1 MKKDGFTLVELLAVV
16 VIIGITYLI
25 IFPSVTSFIDKSK
38 EKSYNIQVDLIEKAS
53 KKWVVDNTDEL
64 LKKDPY
70 HLNNIN
76 LTLTTLK
83 KEGYLQ
89 DMFIENPK
97 NKKIMT
103 GCVVVSYQSNKNQ
116 YEYTYEDGKDTYS
129 KDDTKENKRAE
140 EMAGCNNKKG
150 YIYTYLSNN
159 NTLEKTGGNKN
170 SEGEDI
176 TLDKIFTDTLISKT
190 DSGLVNLGDEYFFQG
205 LNPTNYVKIDGYD
218 TIWNVLSINTSD
230 KTIKL
235 VASAKTINSN
245 FLASSSFNANSYE
258 SSSDLKT
265 TLESKINE
273 LSSNI
278 IKNDVNFNV
287 GGITDI
293 SKGYDIIS
301 SEESNNIFTGKIGI
315 ITASEYLKTKN
326 ENGNTYLS
334 PTTSGTVWTM
344 NFSNNNHVIINT
356 DGNLSTAP
364 IDANSRFVYPTI
376 VINANVIKKSG
387 TGTSTD
393 PYVCLLYTSPSPRDE
408 Q

>member
-1 MKKDGFTLVELLAVV
+1 MKKEGFTLVELLAVV

-170 SEGEDI
+170 SKGEDI

-190 DSGLVNLGDEYFFQG
+190 DSGLVNLGNEYFFQG

-393 PYVCLLYTSPSPRDE
+393 PYVISDMGA
-408 Q
+408 

>member
-89 DMFIENPK
+89 DEFIENPK
-97 NKKIMT
+97 TKKIMT

-176 TLDKIFTDTLISKT
+176 TLDKIFTDTLISKK
-190 DSGLVNLGDEYFFQG
+190 DSGLVNLGNEYFFQG

-334 PTTSGTVWTM
+334 PTNSGTVWTM

-393 PYVCLLYTSPSPRDE
+393 PYVISDMGA
-408 Q
+408 

>member
-1 MKKDGFTLVELLAVV
+1 MKKEGFTLVELLAVV

-25 IFPSVTSFIDKSK
+25 IFPSVTSFINKSK

-150 YIYTYLSNN
+150 YIYTYFKNN
-159 NTLEKTGGNKN
+159 NKLEKTSGNKN
-170 SEGEDI
+170 SNGDDI
-176 TLDKIFTDTLISKT
+176 KLSEIFADTLISKT
-190 DSGLVNLGDEYFFQG
+190 DSGLENLGDEYFFQG

-235 VASAKTINSN
+235 VASAKTINST

-344 NFSNNNHVIINT
+344 NFSNNNHVIVNT

-387 TGTSTD
+387 TGTSTTD
-393 PYVCLLYTSPSPRDE
+393 PYVISDMGA
-408 Q
+408 

>member
-1 MKKDGFTLVELLAVV
+1 MKKDGFTLVELLAVI

-25 IFPSVTSFIDKSK
+25 IFPSVTSFINKSK

-170 SEGEDI
+170 SKGEAI

-190 DSGLVNLGDEYFFQG
+190 DSGLVNLGNEYFFQG

-235 VASAKTINSN
+235 VASAKTMNST

-334 PTTSGTVWTM
+334 PTSVTVWTM

-364 IDANSRFVYPTI
+364 IDANSRSVYPTI

-387 TGTSTD
+387 TGTLTD
-393 PYVCLLYTSPSPRDE
+393 PYVISDMGA
-408 Q
+408 

>member
-1 MKKDGFTLVELLAVV
+1 MKKEGFTLVELLAVV

-38 EKSYNIQVDLIEKAS
+38 EKSYDIQVDLIEKAS

-129 KDDTKENKRAE
+129 KKDTKENKSAE

-190 DSGLVNLGDEYFFQG
+190 DSGLVNLGNEYFFQG
-205 LNPTNYVKIDGYD
+205 LTPTNYVKIDGYD

-235 VASAKTINSN
+235 VASAKTMNST

-334 PTTSGTVWTM
+334 PTNSGTVWTM

-393 PYVCLLYTSPSPRDE
+393 PYVISDMGA
-408 Q
+408 

>member
-129 KDDTKENKRAE
+129 KKDTKENKRAE

-190 DSGLVNLGDEYFFQG
+190 DSGLVNLGNEYFFQG
-205 LNPTNYVKIDGYD
+205 LTPTNYVKIDGYD

-265 TLESKINE
+265 TLESKITE

-334 PTTSGTVWTM
+334 PTSVTVWTM

-356 DGNLSTAP
+356 DGNLSTAS
-364 IDANSRFVYPTI
+364 IDANSRSVYPTI

-393 PYVCLLYTSPSPRDE
+393 PYVISDMGA
-408 Q
+408 

>member
-129 KDDTKENKRAE
+129 KDDTKENKRTE

-150 YIYTYLSNN
+150 YIYTYFKNN
-159 NTLEKTGGNKN
+159 NKLEKTSGNKN
-170 SEGEDI
+170 SNGDDI
-176 TLDKIFTDTLISKT
+176 KLSEIFADTLISKT
-190 DSGLVNLGDEYFFQG
+190 DSGLENLGDEYFFQG

-235 VASAKTINSN
+235 VASAKTINST

-334 PTTSGTVWTM
+334 PTNSGTVWTM

-393 PYVCLLYTSPSPRDE
+393 PYVISDMGA
-408 Q
+408 

>member
-1 MKKDGFTLVELLAVV
+1 M
-16 VIIGITYLI
+16 
-25 IFPSVTSFIDKSK
+25 
-38 EKSYNIQVDLIEKAS
+38 
-53 KKWVVDNTDEL
+53 
-64 LKKDPY
+64 
-70 HLNNIN
+70 
-76 LTLTTLK
+76 
-83 KEGYLQ
+83 
-89 DMFIENPK
+89 
-97 NKKIMT
+97 
-103 GCVVVSYQSNKNQ
+103 
-116 YEYTYEDGKDTYS
+116 
-129 KDDTKENKRAE
+129 
-140 EMAGCNNKKG
+140 
-150 YIYTYLSNN
+150 
-159 NTLEKTGGNKN
+159 N
-170 SEGEDI
+170 S
-176 TLDKIFTDTLISKT
+176 T
-190 DSGLVNLGDEYFFQG
+190 
-205 LNPTNYVKIDGYD
+205 
-218 TIWNVLSINTSD
+218 
-230 KTIKL
+230 
-235 VASAKTINSN
+235 

-334 PTTSGTVWTM
+334 PTSVTVWTM

-364 IDANSRFVYPTI
+364 IDANSRSVYPTI

-393 PYVCLLYTSPSPRDE
+393 PYVISDMGA
-408 Q
+408 

>member
-1 MKKDGFTLVELLAVV
+1 MKKEGFTLVELLAVV

-97 NKKIMT
+97 TKKIMT

-150 YIYTYLSNN
+150 YIYTYFKNN
-159 NTLEKTGGNKN
+159 NKLEKTSGNKN
-170 SEGEDI
+170 SNGDDI
-176 TLDKIFTDTLISKT
+176 KLSEIFADTLISKK
-190 DSGLVNLGDEYFFQG
+190 DSGLVNLGNEYFFQG

-235 VASAKTINSN
+235 VASAKTINST

-334 PTTSGTVWTM
+334 PTNSGTVWTM

-387 TGTSTD
+387 TGTSTTD
-393 PYVCLLYTSPSPRDE
+393 PYVISDMGA
-408 Q
+408 

>member
-53 KKWVVDNTDEL
+53 KKWVLDNTDEL

-89 DMFIENPK
+89 DEFIENPK
-97 NKKIMT
+97 TKKIMT

-129 KDDTKENKRAE
+129 KNDTKENKRSE
-140 EMAGCNNKKG
+140 EMAGCDNEKG
-150 YIYTYLSNN
+150 YIYTYTKDNDNSLK
-159 NTLEKTGGNKN
+159 KTDGNKN
-170 SEGEDI
+170 SKGVDI
-176 TLDKIFTDTLISKT
+176 TLSEIFADTLISKT

-218 TIWNVLSINTSD
+218 TVWNVLSINSD

-235 VASAKTINSN
+235 VASAKTIDST
-245 FLASSSFNANSYE
+245 FIASSPFNANSYE

-287 GGITDI
+287 GDITDI

-334 PTTSGTVWTM
+334 STSGTAWTM
-344 NFSNNNHVIINT
+344 NFSNDNHVIINT
-356 DGNLSTAP
+356 DSNLSTAS

-387 TGTSTD
+387 TGTLTD
-393 PYVCLLYTSPSPRDE
+393 PYVISDIGA
-408 Q
+408 

>member
-129 KDDTKENKRAE
+129 KKDTKENKRAE

-150 YIYTYLSNN
+150 YIYTYLTNN

-190 DSGLVNLGDEYFFQG
+190 DSGLVNLGNEYFFQG
-205 LNPTNYVKIDGYD
+205 LTPTNYVKIDGYD

-235 VASAKTINSN
+235 VASAKTMNST

-334 PTTSGTVWTM
+334 PTSVTVWTM

-356 DGNLSTAP
+356 DGNLSTAS
-364 IDANSRFVYPTI
+364 IDANSRSVYPTI

-387 TGTSTD
+387 TGTLTD
-393 PYVCLLYTSPSPRDE
+393 PYVISDMGA
-408 Q
+408 

>member
-1 MKKDGFTLVELLAVV
+1 MKKEGFTLVELLAVV

-129 KDDTKENKRAE
+129 KKDTKENKRAE

-170 SEGEDI
+170 SKGEDI

-190 DSGLVNLGDEYFFQG
+190 DSGLVNLGNEYFFQG
-205 LNPTNYVKIDGYD
+205 LTPTNYVKIDGYD

-235 VASAKTINSN
+235 VASAKTMNST

-293 SKGYDIIS
+293 SKEYDIIS

-334 PTTSGTVWTM
+334 PTNSGTVWTM

-393 PYVCLLYTSPSPRDE
+393 PYVISDMGA
-408 Q
+408 

>member
-1 MKKDGFTLVELLAVV
+1 MKKEGFTLVELLAVV

-83 KEGYLQ
+83 KDGYLQ
-89 DMFIENPK
+89 DEFIENPK
-97 NKKIMT
+97 TKKIMT

-176 TLDKIFTDTLISKT
+176 TLDKIFTDTLISKK
-190 DSGLVNLGDEYFFQG
+190 DSGLVNLGNEYFFQG

-235 VASAKTINSN
+235 VASAKPINST

-393 PYVCLLYTSPSPRDE
+393 PYVISDMGA
-408 Q
+408 

>member
-1 MKKDGFTLVELLAVV
+1 MKKEGFTLVELLAVV

-25 IFPSVTSFIDKSK
+25 IFPSVTSFINKSK

-129 KDDTKENKRAE
+129 KKDTKENKRAE

-170 SEGEDI
+170 SKGEDI

-190 DSGLVNLGDEYFFQG
+190 DSGLVNLGNEYFFQG
-205 LNPTNYVKIDGYD
+205 LTPTNYVKIDGYD

-235 VASAKTINSN
+235 VASAKKMNST

-334 PTTSGTVWTM
+334 PTNSGTVWTM

-393 PYVCLLYTSPSPRDE
+393 PYVISDMGA
-408 Q
+408 

>member
-1 MKKDGFTLVELLAVV
+1 MKKEGFTLVELLAVV

-150 YIYTYLSNN
+150 YIYTYLLNN

-176 TLDKIFTDTLISKT
+176 TLDKIFTDTLISKK

-235 VASAKTINSN
+235 VASAKTINST

-344 NFSNNNHVIINT
+344 NFSNNNHVIVNT

-387 TGTSTD
+387 TGTSTTD
-393 PYVCLLYTSPSPRDE
+393 PYVISDMGA
-408 Q
+408 

>member
-1 MKKDGFTLVELLAVV
+1 MKKEGFTLVELLAVI
-16 VIIGITYLI
+16 VIIGIIYLI
-25 IFPSVTSFIDKSK
+25 VFPSVTSFIDKSK

-83 KEGYLQ
+83 KDGYLQ
-89 DMFIENPK
+89 DEFIENPK
-97 NKKIMT
+97 TKKIMT

-116 YEYTYEDGKDTYS
+116 YEYTYKDGLDSYS
-129 KDDTKENKRAE
+129 KSEVKNIKQAE
-140 EMAGCNNKKG
+140 EMAACDNEKG
-150 YIYTYLSNN
+150 YIYTYFKNN
-159 NTLEKTGGNKN
+159 NKLEKTSGNKN
-170 SEGEDI
+170 SNGDDI
-176 TLDKIFTDTLISKT
+176 KLSEIFADTLISKT
-190 DSGLVNLGDEYFFQG
+190 DSGLENLGDEYFFQG
-205 LNPTNYVKIDGYD
+205 LNPTNYVKVDGYD

-235 VASAKTINSN
+235 VASAQTINST
-245 FLASSSFNANSYE
+245 FIASSPFNASSYE

-265 TLESKINE
+265 NLEAKINE
-273 LSSNI
+273 ISSNV
-278 IKNDVNFNV
+278 IKNESEFKV
-287 GGITDI
+287 GTISDI
-293 SKGYDIIS
+293 NKDLDIIS
-301 SEESNNIFTGKIGI
+301 SEEGQNIFTGKIGI

-326 ENGNTYLS
+326 SNGNTYLS
-334 PTTSGTVWTM
+334 STSGTAWTM

-376 VINANVIKKSG
+376 VINANVVKKSG
-387 TGTSTD
+387 AGTLTD
-393 PYVCLLYTSPSPRDE
+393 PYVIEDLTK
-408 Q
+408 

>member
-1 MKKDGFTLVELLAVV
+1 MKKEGFTLVELLAVV

-25 IFPSVTSFIDKSK
+25 IFPSVTSFINKSK

-150 YIYTYLSNN
+150 YIYTYFKNN
-159 NTLEKTGGNKN
+159 NKLEKTSGNKN
-170 SEGEDI
+170 SNGDDI
-176 TLDKIFTDTLISKT
+176 KLSEIFADTLISKT
-190 DSGLVNLGDEYFFQG
+190 DSGLENLGDEYFFQG

-393 PYVCLLYTSPSPRDE
+393 PYVISDMGA
-408 Q
+408 

>member
-25 IFPSVTSFIDKSK
+25 IFPSVTSFINKSK

-150 YIYTYLSNN
+150 YIYTYLLNN

-170 SEGEDI
+170 SKGKDI

-190 DSGLVNLGDEYFFQG
+190 DSGLVNLGNEYFFQG

-334 PTTSGTVWTM
+334 PTNSGTVWTM

-387 TGTSTD
+387 TGTSTTD
-393 PYVCLLYTSPSPRDE
+393 PYVISDMGA
-408 Q
+408 

>member
-129 KDDTKENKRAE
+129 KKDTKENKRAE

-150 YIYTYLSNN
+150 YIYTYLTNN

-190 DSGLVNLGDEYFFQG
+190 DSGLVNLGNEYFFQG
-205 LNPTNYVKIDGYD
+205 LTPTNYVKIDGYD

-235 VASAKTINSN
+235 VASAKTMNST

-334 PTTSGTVWTM
+334 PTSVTVWTM

-356 DGNLSTAP
+356 DGNLSTAS
-364 IDANSRFVYPTI
+364 IDANSRSVYPTI

-393 PYVCLLYTSPSPRDE
+393 PYVISDMGA
-408 Q
+408 

>member
-25 IFPSVTSFIDKSK
+25 IFPSVTSFINKSK

-150 YIYTYLSNN
+150 YIYTYFKNN
-159 NTLEKTGGNKN
+159 NKLEKTSGNKN
-170 SEGEDI
+170 SNGDDI
-176 TLDKIFTDTLISKT
+176 KLSEIFADTLISKT
-190 DSGLVNLGDEYFFQG
+190 DSGLENLGDEYFFQG

-235 VASAKTINSN
+235 VASAKTINST

-301 SEESNNIFTGKIGI
+301 SEESNNVFAGKIGI

-334 PTTSGTVWTM
+334 PTNSGTVWTM

-387 TGTSTD
+387 TGTSTTD
-393 PYVCLLYTSPSPRDE
+393 PYVISDMGA
-408 Q
+408 

>member
-1 MKKDGFTLVELLAVV
+1 MKKEGFTLVELLAVV

-150 YIYTYLSNN
+150 YIYTYFKNN
-159 NTLEKTGGNKN
+159 NKLEKTSGNKN
-170 SEGEDI
+170 SNGEDI

-190 DSGLVNLGDEYFFQG
+190 DSGLVNLGNEYFFQG
-205 LNPTNYVKIDGYD
+205 LTPTNYVKIDGYD

-334 PTTSGTVWTM
+334 PTNSGTVWTM

-393 PYVCLLYTSPSPRDE
+393 PYVISDMGA
-408 Q
+408 

>member
-1 MKKDGFTLVELLAVV
+1 MKKEGFTLVELLAVV

-129 KDDTKENKRAE
+129 KKDTKENKRAE

-150 YIYTYLSNN
+150 YIYTYLTNN

-176 TLDKIFTDTLISKT
+176 TLDKIFTDTLISKK
-190 DSGLVNLGDEYFFQG
+190 DSGLVNLGNEYFFQG

-235 VASAKTINSN
+235 VASAKTMNSI

-301 SEESNNIFTGKIGI
+301 SEESNNVFTGKIGI

-334 PTTSGTVWTM
+334 PTNSGTVWTM

-393 PYVCLLYTSPSPRDE
+393 PYVISDMGA
-408 Q
+408 

>member
-1 MKKDGFTLVELLAVV
+1 MKKEGFTLVELLAVV

-116 YEYTYEDGKDTYS
+116 YEYTYKDGKDTYS
-129 KDDTKENKRAE
+129 KDDTKENKRTE

-150 YIYTYLSNN
+150 YIYTYFKNN
-159 NTLEKTGGNKN
+159 NKLEKTSGNKN
-170 SEGEDI
+170 SNGDDI
-176 TLDKIFTDTLISKT
+176 KLSEIFADTLISKT
-190 DSGLVNLGDEYFFQG
+190 DSGIENLVDEYFFQG

-235 VASAKTINSN
+235 VASAKTINST

-387 TGTSTD
+387 TGTSTTD
-393 PYVCLLYTSPSPRDE
+393 PYVISDMGA
-408 Q
+408 

>member
-1 MKKDGFTLVELLAVV
+1 MKKEGFTLVELLAVV

-25 IFPSVTSFIDKSK
+25 IFPSVTSFINKSK

-170 SEGEDI
+170 SKGEDI

-190 DSGLVNLGDEYFFQG
+190 DSGLVNLGNEYFFQG
-205 LNPTNYVKIDGYD
+205 LTPTNYVKIDGYD

-334 PTTSGTVWTM
+334 PTNSGTVWTM

-393 PYVCLLYTSPSPRDE
+393 PYVISDMGA
-408 Q
+408 

>member
-393 PYVCLLYTSPSPRDE
+393 PYVISDMGA
-408 Q
+408 

>member
-190 DSGLVNLGDEYFFQG
+190 DSGLVNLGNEYFFQG

-235 VASAKTINSN
+235 VASGKTMNST

-334 PTTSGTVWTM
+334 PTNSGTVWTM

-387 TGTSTD
+387 TGTSTTD
-393 PYVCLLYTSPSPRDE
+393 PYVISDMGA
-408 Q
+408 

>member
-1 MKKDGFTLVELLAVV
+1 MKKDGFTLVELLAVI

-38 EKSYNIQVDLIEKAS
+38 EKSYNIQVDLIKKAS
-53 KKWVVDNTDEL
+53 KKWVADNTDEL
-64 LKKDPY
+64 LKNDPY

-89 DMFIENPK
+89 EMFIENPK

-129 KDDTKENKRAE
+129 KNDTKENKRAE
-140 EMAGCNNKKG
+140 EMAGCDEKEG
-150 YIYTYLSNN
+150 YVYTYLKNSN

-170 SEGEDI
+170 SKGEDI
-176 TLDKIFTDTLISKT
+176 KFSKIFADTLISET

-218 TIWNVLSINTSD
+218 TKWNVLSINSD

-235 VASAKTINSN
+235 VASAKTMDSAFI
-245 FLASSSFNANSYE
+245 ASSSFNANSYE

-273 LSSNI
+273 LSSNV

-287 GGITDI
+287 GNITDI
-293 SKGYDIIS
+293 SKGYDIIL

-334 PTTSGTVWTM
+334 PTSGTAWTM
-344 NFSNNNHVIINT
+344 NFSNDSHVIINT
-356 DGNLSTAP
+356 DGNLSTES

-393 PYVCLLYTSPSPRDE
+393 PYVISDIGA
-408 Q
+408 

>member
-1 MKKDGFTLVELLAVV
+1 MKKEGFTLVELLAVV

-150 YIYTYLSNN
+150 YIYTYFKNN
-159 NTLEKTGGNKN
+159 NKLEKTSGNKN
-170 SEGEDI
+170 SNGDDI
-176 TLDKIFTDTLISKT
+176 KLSEIFADTLISKT
-190 DSGLVNLGDEYFFQG
+190 DSGLVNLGNDYFFQG

-235 VASAKTINSN
+235 VASAKTINST

-393 PYVCLLYTSPSPRDE
+393 PYVISDMGA
-408 Q
+408 

>member
-129 KDDTKENKRAE
+129 KKDTKENKRAE

-190 DSGLVNLGDEYFFQG
+190 DSGLVNLGNEYFFQG
-205 LNPTNYVKIDGYD
+205 LTPTNYVKIDGYD

-235 VASAKTINSN
+235 VASAKTMNST

-334 PTTSGTVWTM
+334 PTSVTVWTM

-356 DGNLSTAP
+356 DGNLSTAS
-364 IDANSRFVYPTI
+364 IDANSRSVYPTI

-393 PYVCLLYTSPSPRDE
+393 PYVISDMGA
-408 Q
+408 

>member
-1 MKKDGFTLVELLAVV
+1 MKKEGFTLVELLAVV

-150 YIYTYLSNN
+150 YIYTYLLNN

-190 DSGLVNLGDEYFFQG
+190 DSGLVNLGNEYFFQG

-334 PTTSGTVWTM
+334 PTNSGTVWTM

-393 PYVCLLYTSPSPRDE
+393 PYVISDMGA
-408 Q
+408 

>member
-1 MKKDGFTLVELLAVV
+1 MKKEGFTLVELLAVV

-25 IFPSVTSFIDKSK
+25 IFPSVTSFINKSK

-150 YIYTYLSNN
+150 YIYTYFKNN
-159 NTLEKTGGNKN
+159 NKLEKTSGNKN
-170 SEGEDI
+170 SNGDDI
-176 TLDKIFTDTLISKT
+176 KLSEIFADTLISKT
-190 DSGLVNLGDEYFFQG
+190 DSGLENLGDEYFFQG

-235 VASAKTINSN
+235 VASAKTINST

-334 PTTSGTVWTM
+334 PTNSGTVWTM

-387 TGTSTD
+387 TGTSTTD
-393 PYVCLLYTSPSPRDE
+393 PYVISDMGA
-408 Q
+408 

>member
-1 MKKDGFTLVELLAVV
+1 MKKEGFTLVELLAVV

-83 KEGYLQ
+83 KDGYLQ
-89 DMFIENPK
+89 DEFIENPK
-97 NKKIMT
+97 TKKIMT

-129 KDDTKENKRAE
+129 KDDTKENKRTE

-150 YIYTYLSNN
+150 YIYTYFKNN
-159 NTLEKTGGNKN
+159 NKLEKTSGNKN
-170 SEGEDI
+170 SNGDDI
-176 TLDKIFTDTLISKT
+176 KLSEIFADTLISKK
-190 DSGLVNLGDEYFFQG
+190 DSGLVNLGNEYFFQG

-334 PTTSGTVWTM
+334 PTNSGTVWTM

-393 PYVCLLYTSPSPRDE
+393 PYVISDMGA
-408 Q
+408 

>member
-170 SEGEDI
+170 SKGEAI
-176 TLDKIFTDTLISKT
+176 TLDKIFTDTLISET

-235 VASAKTINSN
+235 VASAKTMNST

-334 PTTSGTVWTM
+334 PTNSGTVWTM

-393 PYVCLLYTSPSPRDE
+393 PYVISDMGA
-408 Q
+408 

>member
-1 MKKDGFTLVELLAVV
+1 MKKEGFTLVELLAVV

-83 KEGYLQ
+83 KDGYLQ
-89 DMFIENPK
+89 DEFIENPK
-97 NKKIMT
+97 TKKIMT

-176 TLDKIFTDTLISKT
+176 TLDKIFTDTLISKK
-190 DSGLVNLGDEYFFQG
+190 DSGLVNLGNEYFFQG

-235 VASAKTINSN
+235 VASAKTMNST

-334 PTTSGTVWTM
+334 PTNSGTVWTM

-393 PYVCLLYTSPSPRDE
+393 PYVISDMGA
-408 Q
+408 

>member
-1 MKKDGFTLVELLAVV
+1 MKKEGFTLVELLAVV

-25 IFPSVTSFIDKSK
+25 IFPSVTSFINKSK

-150 YIYTYLSNN
+150 YIYTYFKNN
-159 NTLEKTGGNKN
+159 NKLEKTSGNKN
-170 SEGEDI
+170 SNGDDI
-176 TLDKIFTDTLISKT
+176 KLSEIFADTLISKT
-190 DSGLVNLGDEYFFQG
+190 DSGLENLGDEYFFQG

-334 PTTSGTVWTM
+334 PTNSGTVWTM

-393 PYVCLLYTSPSPRDE
+393 PYVISDMGA
-408 Q
+408 

>member
-53 KKWVVDNTDEL
+53 KKWVIDNTDEL

-129 KDDTKENKRAE
+129 KKDTKENKRAE

-170 SEGEDI
+170 SKGEDI
-176 TLDKIFTDTLISKT
+176 TLDKIFADTLISKT
-190 DSGLVNLGDEYFFQG
+190 DSGLVNLGNEYFFQG

-235 VASAKTINSN
+235 VASGKTMNST

-334 PTTSGTVWTM
+334 PTSVTVWTM

-356 DGNLSTAP
+356 DGNLSTAS
-364 IDANSRFVYPTI
+364 IDANSRSVYPTI

-393 PYVCLLYTSPSPRDE
+393 PYVISDMGA
-408 Q
+408 

>member
-1 MKKDGFTLVELLAVV
+1 MKKEGFTLVELLAVV

-150 YIYTYLSNN
+150 YIYTYFKNN
-159 NTLEKTGGNKN
+159 NKLEKTSGNKN
-170 SEGEDI
+170 SNGDDI
-176 TLDKIFTDTLISKT
+176 KLSEIFADTLISKT
-190 DSGLVNLGDEYFFQG
+190 DSGLENLGDEYFFQG

-235 VASAKTINSN
+235 VASAKTINST

-344 NFSNNNHVIINT
+344 NFSNNNHVIVNT

-393 PYVCLLYTSPSPRDE
+393 PYVISDMGA
-408 Q
+408 

>member
-38 EKSYNIQVDLIEKAS
+38 EKSYNIQVDLIEKAY
-53 KKWVVDNTDEL
+53 KKRVVDNTDEL

-129 KDDTKENKRAE
+129 KKDTKENKRAE

-176 TLDKIFTDTLISKT
+176 TLDKIFTDTLISKK
-190 DSGLVNLGDEYFFQG
+190 DSGLVNLGNEYFFQG

-235 VASAKTINSN
+235 VASAQTINST
-245 FLASSSFNANSYE
+245 FIASSPFNASSYE

-265 TLESKINE
+265 NLEAKINE
-273 LSSNI
+273 ISSNV
-278 IKNDVNFNV
+278 IKNESEFKV
-287 GGITDI
+287 GTISDI
-293 SKGYDIIS
+293 NKDLDIIS
-301 SEESNNIFTGKIGI
+301 SEEGQNIFTGKIGI

-326 ENGNTYLS
+326 SNGNTYLS
-334 PTTSGTVWTM
+334 STSGTAWTM

-376 VINANVIKKSG
+376 VINANVVKKSG
-387 TGTSTD
+387 AGTLTD
-393 PYVCLLYTSPSPRDE
+393 PYVIEDLTK
-408 Q
+408 